1 MKYTVI
7 KLKTR
12 LLSLGGGENKI
23 FRFMNGA
30 SKNISLLV
38 KDVFF

>member
-12 LLSLGGGENKI
+12 LLSLGEQDFQVHEWGIKKYQP
-23 FRFMNGA
+23 
-30 SKNISLLV
+30 SC
-38 KDVFF
+38 

>member
-12 LLSLGGGENKI
+12 LLPLGNKI

-38 KDVFF
+38 KDIFF